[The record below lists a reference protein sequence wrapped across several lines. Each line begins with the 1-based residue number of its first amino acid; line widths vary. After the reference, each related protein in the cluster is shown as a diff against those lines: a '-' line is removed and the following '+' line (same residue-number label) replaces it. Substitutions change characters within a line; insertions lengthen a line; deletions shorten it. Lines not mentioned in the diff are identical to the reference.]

1 MTNEQLLDRVTI
13 DSAVCHG
20 QPCIRATRVLGH
32 RRPLRLA
39 AGMSAAQIVEHYPT
53 ADCRRRPRS
62 RGLWSLVREAG
73 DPRAVGDLVKI
84 KLGEN
89 ITASTRICRS
99 AGGKRLLAAHGHE
112 CHTVP
117 TRN

>member
-73 DPRAVGDLVKI
+73 DPRAYRRPREDQARR
-84 KLGEN
+84 EHH
-89 ITASTRICRS
+89 RIHNTLSIR
-99 AGGKRLLAAHGHE
+99 GR
-112 CHTVP
+112 
-117 TRN
+117 